1 MNIFNEGYRNT
12 KIFFKKAS
20 GTAIFDKKNIKYLD
34 LTSAGGT
41 SLLGHNNKIFKK
53 SIKNF
58 LTNKY
63 SNFALPNIHANQFS
77 QNLIRLL
84 PQFSKFVFCN
94 SGAEANLKAIR
105 IARAITKKIK
115 L

>member
-84 PQFSKFVFCN
+84 PQFSY
-94 SGAEANLKAIR
+94 S
-105 IARAITKKIK
+105 
-115 L
+115 